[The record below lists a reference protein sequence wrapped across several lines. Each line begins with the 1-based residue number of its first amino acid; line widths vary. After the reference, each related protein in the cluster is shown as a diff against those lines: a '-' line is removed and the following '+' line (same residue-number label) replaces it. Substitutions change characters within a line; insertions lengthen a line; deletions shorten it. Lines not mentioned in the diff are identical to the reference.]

1 MVIKVNEETCIEE
14 IINGLNMG
22 LIAIDELIDK
32 IENEELIRIV
42 EKQKMDYHH
51 LKEKILKDFPNVE
64 DAVKQKLMLESMIK
78 MKTILTNDQKIA
90 KMLIEGSNQAIMTMN
105 HLLNKEKNV
114 NQEIQEYA
122 DAFEDISNQYIEQL
136 KPYV

>member
-1 MVIKVNEETCIEE
+1 MVIEVNEETCIEE

-32 IENEELIRIV
+32 IENEDLKRIV
-42 EKQKMDYHH
+42 ENQKRDYHH
-51 LKEKILKDFPNVE
+51 LKEKILKDFPNIE
-64 DAVKQKLMLESMIK
+64 DVVKQKFMLESMIK
-78 MKTILTNDQKIA
+78 MKTILTHDQKIA

-105 HLLNKEKNV
+105 HLFNKEKNV
-114 NQEIQEYA
+114 NQDIQEYA